1 MKNILKYV
9 FICVCAIAIPA
20 LLVVNSLQA
29 LRYKKL
35 EREVA
40 SLEKK
45 QIELVEENKR
55 LITNIS
61 LLSSSD
67 RIEKI
72 ASIELNMH
80 KAESEEIIR
89 VEMKGKK

>member
-35 EREVA
+35 ER
-40 SLEKK
+40 
-45 QIELVEENKR
+45 
-55 LITNIS
+55 
-61 LLSSSD
+61 
-67 RIEKI
+67 
-72 ASIELNMH
+72 
-80 KAESEEIIR
+80 
-89 VEMKGKK
+89 

>member
-9 FICVCAIAIPA
+9 FICVCAIAIPV

-72 ASIELNMH
+72 ASTELNMH

>member
-1 MKNILKYV
+1 MKNMLKY
-9 FICVCAIAIPA
+9 ILVCMCAAAIPA
-20 LLVVNSLQA
+20 LLIVNSIQA
-29 LRYKKL
+29 SRYKRL
-35 EREVA
+35 ADEVA
-40 SLEKK
+40 LLEKK
-45 QIELVEENKR
+45 QLELVEENKQ

-72 ASIELNMH
+72 AETELNMH

>member
-55 LITNIS
+55 LITNS
-61 LLSSSD
+61 LICIRL
-67 RIEKI
+67 
-72 ASIELNMH
+72 
-80 KAESEEIIR
+80 KA
-89 VEMKGKK
+89 KKLYALK